1 MDILIKILIRFF
13 GIVGLILCVIPFQF
27 KKHKHIVLCKMA
39 SEVSFAVQYFLLGA
53 FTGAWLDLISGLR
66 NFLFY
71 KFVKHDRSTTSVI
84 ISFGVLV
91 IILGIS
97 SWTGPASILPMA
109 AKLITTV
116 SYGMKNERLL
126 RYITLPS
133 CILWIIYNLLFG
145 SWEGMISDSLALIS
159 ILVAIYKFDFRE
171 RKKEE
176 TATV

>member
-1 MDILIKILIRFF
+1 MHLFTQVLVRFF
-13 GIVGLILCVIPFQF
+13 GILGLFLCVIPFQF
-27 KKHKHIVLCKMA
+27 KKHRHIVLCKMA

-66 NFLFY
+66 NYLFY
-71 KFVKHDRSTTSVI
+71 KFVKHDRSTLPI
-84 ISFGVLV
+84 IIAFGALV

-97 SWTGPASILPMA
+97 SWTGPSSLLPIG

-116 SYGMKNERLL
+116 SYGMKNEKLL

-133 CILWIIYNLLFG
+133 CVLWIIYNVLFG

-159 ILVAIYKFDFRE
+159 ILIAIYKFDIRE
-171 RKKEE
+171 KEE
-176 TATV
+176 VSAV